1 MTSLIQGTTL
11 KIIGVEKA
19 NTLMVVAINYK
30 NGQKPDVAAQSMAKI
45 IKAKLEDPFGKE
57 IKK

>member
-1 MTSLIQGTTL
+1 
-11 KIIGVEKA
+11 
-19 NTLMVVAINYK
+19 MVVAINYK
-30 NGQKPDVAAQSMAKI
+30 HGQKPNIAAESMAQI